1 MAIRY
6 EAYTWSGD
14 KVKGVLDADTEEAAY
29 ELLAQEELIPYK
41 LKPVKPRRSL
51 VQIAPS
57 LFQPKPQDI
66 IDFTR
71 QVNSLLS
78 SGIPLRRVLV
88 TQMEQA
94 RNTGLKQALKQI
106 IEDVENGMRLSE
118 AFDKHKT
125 VFPDY
130 YIRLLRV
137 GEATGGISV
146 MLSQLADIVER
157 RKAVKDK
164 VKSAMFMPAIT
175 MVVALVA
182 GVILMTFAL
191 PAVVDMLDEFGG
203 ELPQITLIVIRI
215 ADYSQAYGVFVLIG
229 MAVLGFVSGLAVRT
243 AIGASVRDY
252 VALHIPIFGGVIM
265 KSNLFSLTTNM
276 VTLLEAGVPVIE
288 SLRLTEQSTGNTV
301 IKKGLN
307 NVIENASQGVKLG
320 QAFSDEK
327 VFPSLLS
334 QAIAIGEL
342 RGSVVDTLRGL
353 SNYYE
358 QQTNR
363 AVSGM
368 TEMVQPV
375 ITVVI
380 AVLVGFV
387 AVAVISGIYSTITSI
402 E

>member
-1 MAIRY
+1 M
-6 EAYTWSGD
+6 
-14 KVKGVLDADTEEAAY
+14 
-29 ELLAQEELIPYK
+29 
-41 LKPVKPRRSL
+41 
-51 VQIAPS
+51 
-57 LFQPKPQDI
+57 
-66 IDFTR
+66 
-71 QVNSLLS
+71 
-78 SGIPLRRVLV
+78 
-88 TQMEQA
+88 
-94 RNTGLKQALKQI
+94 
-106 IEDVENGMRLSE
+106 
-118 AFDKHKT
+118 
-125 VFPDY
+125 
-130 YIRLLRV
+130 
-137 GEATGGISV
+137 
-146 MLSQLADIVER
+146 
-157 RKAVKDK
+157 
-164 VKSAMFMPAIT
+164 
-175 MVVALVA
+175 
-182 GVILMTFAL
+182 
-191 PAVVDMLDEFGG
+191 
-203 ELPQITLIVIRI
+203 
-215 ADYSQAYGVFVLIG
+215 
-229 MAVLGFVSGLAVRT
+229 
-243 AIGASVRDY
+243 
-252 VALHIPIFGGVIM
+252 
-265 KSNLFSLTTNM
+265 TTNM

>member
-14 KVKGVLDADTEEAAY
+14 KVKGVLDADTEEDAY

-41 LKPVKPRRSL
+41 LKPIKPRRSF
-51 VQIAPS
+51 VQLAPS

-71 QVNSLLS
+71 QVTSLLS
-78 SGIPLRRVLV
+78 SGIPLRRALM
-88 TQMEQA
+88 TQLEQA
-94 RNTGLKQALKQI
+94 RNPGLKEALKQI
-106 IEDVENGMRLSE
+106 LNDVENGVRLSD
-118 AFDKHKT
+118 AFEKHKT

-137 GEATGGISV
+137 GEATGGVSV

-157 RKAVKDK
+157 RKSVKDK
-164 VKSAMFMPAIT
+164 VKAAMFMPAIT
-175 MVVALVA
+175 LVVALVA
-182 GVILMTFAL
+182 GVILLTFAL
-191 PAVVDMLDEFGG
+191 PAVVNMLDEFGG
-203 ELPQITLIVIRI
+203 ELPKITLFVIAI

-229 MAVLGFVSGLAVRT
+229 MAVFAFAAGLVVRT
-243 AIGASVRDY
+243 AIGASVRDHI
-252 VALHIPIFGGVIM
+252 ALRIPIFGGVIM

-276 VTLLEAGVPVIE
+276 VTMLEAGVPVIE
-288 SLRLTEQSTGNTV
+288 ALKLTERSMGNTV
-301 IKKGLN
+301 LKKGLL

-320 QAFSDEK
+320 QAFSEEK

-353 SNYYE
+353 SNFYE

-368 TEMVQPV
+368 TEMVQPL
-375 ITVVI
+375 ITVAI

>member
-1 MAIRY
+1 VAIRY

-14 KVKGVLDADTEEAAY
+14 KVKGVLDADTEEDAY

-41 LKPVKPRRSL
+41 LKPVKSRRSM
-51 VQIAPS
+51 VQVAPS

-71 QVNSLLS
+71 QVTSLLS
-78 SGIPLRRVLV
+78 SGIPLRRALT

-94 RNTGLKQALKQI
+94 RNPGLKEALKQI
-106 IEDVENGMRLSE
+106 ITDVENGDRLSD
-118 AFDKHKT
+118 AFEKHTT

-130 YIRLLRV
+130 YIRLLKV
-137 GEATGGISV
+137 GEATGGVSV

-157 RKAVKDK
+157 RKAVRDK
-164 VKSAMFMPAIT
+164 VKAALFMPAIT
-175 MVVALVA
+175 LVVALVA

-191 PAVVDMLDEFGG
+191 PAVVGMLEEFGG
-203 ELPQITLIVIRI
+203 ELPQITLIVIAL

-229 MAVLGFVSGLAVRT
+229 MAVTGALGTMAVRT
-243 AIGASVRDY
+243 AIGASIRDHI
-252 VALHIPIFGGVIM
+252 ALRIPIFGGVIM

-276 VTLLEAGVPVIE
+276 VTMLEAGVPVIE
-288 SLRLTEQSTGNTV
+288 SLRLTEQSMGNT
-301 IKKGLN
+301 ILKKGLN
-307 NVIENASQGVKLG
+307 RVIDSASAGTKLG
-320 QAFSDEK
+320 QSFGEVK

-342 RGSVVDTLRGL
+342 RGSVVETLRGL

-363 AVSGM
+363 AVSNM
-368 TEMVQPV
+368 TEMIQPL
-375 ITVVI
+375 ITVAI

>member
-14 KVKGVLDADTEEAAY
+14 KVKGILDAETEEDAY

-41 LKPVKPRRSL
+41 LKSVKPRRSF

-71 QVNSLLS
+71 QVTSLLN
-78 SGIPLRRVLV
+78 SGIPLRRALM
-88 TQMEQA
+88 TQLEQA
-94 RNTGLKQALKQI
+94 RNPGLRQALKQI
-106 IEDVENGMRLSE
+106 IDDVENGERLSD
-118 AFDKHKT
+118 AFGKHKT

-130 YIRLLRV
+130 YIRLLKV
-137 GEATGGISV
+137 GEATGGVSV

-157 RKAVKDK
+157 RK

-175 MVVALVA
+175 MVVAIVA

-191 PAVVDMLDEFGG
+191 PAVVNMLKEFGG
-203 ELPQITLIVIRI
+203 ELPRITLIVIAI
-215 ADYSQAYGVFVLIG
+215 ANYSQAYGVFVLIG
-229 MAVLGFVSGLAVRT
+229 MAVTGLLAGFFVRT
-243 AIGASVRDY
+243 AVGASVRDH
-252 VALHIPIFGGVIM
+252 VALRIPIFGGVIM

-276 VTLLEAGVPVIE
+276 VTMLEAGVPVIE
-288 SLRLTEQSTGNTV
+288 ALQLTEQSMGNTV
-301 IKKGLN
+301 LKKGMK

-320 QAFSDEK
+320 HAFSQEK

-353 SNYYE
+353 ANFYE

-363 AVSGM
+363 AVSNM
-368 TEMVQPV
+368 TEMIQPL
-375 ITVVI
+375 ITVAI
-380 AVLVGFV
+380 AVMVGFV
-387 AVAVISGIYSTITSI
+387 AVAVISGIYSTIASI